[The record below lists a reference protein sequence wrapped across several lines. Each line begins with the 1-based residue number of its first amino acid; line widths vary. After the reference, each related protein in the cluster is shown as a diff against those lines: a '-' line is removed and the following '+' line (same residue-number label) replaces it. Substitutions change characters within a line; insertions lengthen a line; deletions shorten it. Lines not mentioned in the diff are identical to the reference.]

1 MSNEAKVGAFSVAG
15 ICMLIAIVL
24 YLSGFNP
31 TGSNDYKFDII
42 FKQVTG
48 LKPGAAVSY
57 AGITAGRVT
66 AIEAYQDKAKVTVEI
81 KGDMKIADDSVFTI
95 SSDGL
100 MGEKFISI
108 MPPEHP
114 EGGYVAAGS
123 VVQGLEE
130 KGLDYLFAQAGT
142 TMADLQELIKSM
154 NAVLGNKDVQDSM
167 IQTAVNMKNLTA
179 NLNEMMAVMANLAV
193 NNQQELDSTVK
204 NLSAMMASMADA
216 ADRVDTMIAD
226 FAGDGQTA
234 ADMREAIANL
244 KSASESAKVMA
255 QNMQQFATPETAEHL
270 NNIIRNAD
278 NISSRADSAMERISD
293 IEIKTGVD
301 ALYSGGE
308 SDWMVNAD
316 MRIYTDPNSFLLL
329 GADDIGGD
337 DSGTNLQIGTGNGS
351 FTGRGGLIDDKVGL
365 GVDVQAGDRAKFSVD
380 AYDPDDL
387 RIKLRGQYELSDGT
401 YLLGQIKDVNDS
413 DDRAA
418 YLGIR
423 QEF

>member
-1 MSNEAKVGAFSVAG
+1 MSNEAKVGAFTVVG
-15 ICMLIAIVL
+15 IGLLIAVVL

-31 TGSNDYKFDII
+31 GKSNDYKFDII

-57 AGITAGRVT
+57 AGITAGKVT
-66 AIEAYQDKAKVTVEI
+66 NIEAYQDKAKVTVEI
-81 KGDMKIADDSVFTI
+81 SGDMQIADDSIFTI

-108 MPPEHP
+108 MPPQHP
-114 EGGYVAAGS
+114 KGTYVAAGA
-123 VVQGLEE
+123 VVDGLEE

-167 IQTAVNMKNLTA
+167 IQTALNMKELTG
-179 NLNEMMAVMANLAV
+179 NMNTMMAVMANLAV
-193 NNQQELDSTVK
+193 NNQQELDSAVK

-216 ADRVDTMIAD
+216 ADGIDTMIAD

-234 ADMREAIANL
+234 ANMREAIANL
-244 KSASESAKVMA
+244 KSASESAKIMA

-278 NISSRADSAMERISD
+278 SISSRADSAMERVSN
-293 IEIKTGVD
+293 IEVKTGVD

-316 MRIYTDPNSFLLL
+316 MRIYTDPNSFLLI

-337 DSGTNLQIGTGNGS
+337 DSGTNLQVGTGSGS
-351 FTGRGGLIDDKVGL
+351 FTGRSGLIDDKVGL
-365 GVDVQAGDRAKFSVD
+365 GVDLQAGDRAKFSVD

-387 RIKLRGQYELSDGT
+387 RVKLRGQYELSDGT

-413 DDRAA
+413 EDRAA

>member
-1 MSNEAKVGAFSVAG
+1 
-15 ICMLIAIVL
+15 
-24 YLSGFNP
+24 
-31 TGSNDYKFDII
+31 
-42 FKQVTG
+42 
-48 LKPGAAVSY
+48 
-57 AGITAGRVT
+57 
-66 AIEAYQDKAKVTVEI
+66 
-81 KGDMKIADDSVFTI
+81 
-95 SSDGL
+95 
-100 MGEKFISI
+100 
-108 MPPEHP
+108 
-114 EGGYVAAGS
+114 
-123 VVQGLEE
+123 
-130 KGLDYLFAQAGT
+130 
-142 TMADLQELIKSM
+142 MADLQELIKSM
-154 NAVLGNKDVQDSM
+154 NAILGNKDVQESM

-179 NLNEMMAVMANLAV
+179 NLNEMMAVMANIAV

-216 ADRVDTMIAD
+216 ADRIDTMIAD

-234 ADMREAIANL
+234 ADMRAAIANL
-244 KSASESAKVMA
+244 KSASESAKIMA

-278 NISSRADSAMERISD
+278 NISSRADSAMERVSN
-293 IEIKTGVD
+293 IEVKTGVD

-316 MRIYTDPNSFLLL
+316 MRIYTDPNSFLLI

-337 DSGTNLQIGTGNGS
+337 DSGTNLQVGTGSGS
-351 FTGRGGLIDDKVGL
+351 ITGRGGLIDDKVGL

-387 RIKLRGQYELSDGT
+387 RVKLRGQYELSDGT

>member
-1 MSNEAKVGAFSVAG
+1 
-15 ICMLIAIVL
+15 
-24 YLSGFNP
+24 
-31 TGSNDYKFDII
+31 
-42 FKQVTG
+42 
-48 LKPGAAVSY
+48 
-57 AGITAGRVT
+57 
-66 AIEAYQDKAKVTVEI
+66 
-81 KGDMKIADDSVFTI
+81 
-95 SSDGL
+95 
-100 MGEKFISI
+100 
-108 MPPEHP
+108 
-114 EGGYVAAGS
+114 
-123 VVQGLEE
+123 
-130 KGLDYLFAQAGT
+130 
-142 TMADLQELIKSM
+142 
-154 NAVLGNKDVQDSM
+154 M

-179 NLNEMMAVMANLAV
+179 NLNEMMAVMANIAV

-216 ADRVDTMIAD
+216 ADRIDTMIAD

-234 ADMREAIANL
+234 ADMRAAIANL
-244 KSASESAKVMA
+244 KSASESAKIMA

-278 NISSRADSAMERISD
+278 NISSRADSAMERVSN
-293 IEIKTGVD
+293 IEVKTGVD

-316 MRIYTDPNSFLLL
+316 MRIYTDPNSFLLI

-337 DSGTNLQIGTGNGS
+337 DSGTNLQVGTGSGS
-351 FTGRGGLIDDKVGL
+351 ITGRGGLIDDKVGL

-387 RIKLRGQYELSDGT
+387 RVKLRGQYELSDGT